1 MDHCRR
7 IVTGIGALKH
17 WLFDDTPA
25 QIAFVIAK
33 PHSFVDGL
41 RDIAANEV
49 QILTN
54 VAVNDHGAGILTHGL
69 MFLARQLGIGEDL
82 IEAVNAEWR
91 FFLSASLLQRL
102 LHILWQIGVHLHRP
116 GADGLG
122 NFFHV

>member
-1 MDHCRR
+1 
-7 IVTGIGALKH
+7 
-17 WLFDDTPA
+17 
-25 QIAFVIAK
+25 
-33 PHSFVDGL
+33 
-41 RDIAANEV
+41 
-49 QILTN
+49 
-54 VAVNDHGAGILTHGL
+54 